1 MLPAAVFMKTRKN
14 NSSYSLQYIVFENA
28 TNEPQTALAI
38 LFSELHLH
46 TDTTHP
52 HSHISRW
59 LCTACQEVG
68 MKQKQCKC
76 ITDFI
81 AFIYFVA
88 TEGTEKY
95 GEILTVNYYLFEN
108 LTK

>member
-1 MLPAAVFMKTRKN
+1 MV
-14 NSSYSLQYIVFENA
+14 VNA

-38 LFSELHLH
+38 LLAELHLH

-59 LCTACQEVG
+59 LCAACQGVG

-76 ITDFI
+76 TMDFI
-81 AFIYFVA
+81 ALIYFVA
-88 TEGTEKY
+88 TGGTEKY
-95 GEILTVNYYLFEN
+95 GEILIVNYYLFEN